1 MKSRRDFLQL
11 SSMGL
16 IGASLPKSFD
26 IISFSKKPNLS
37 IQLYT
42 VRDQIKQD
50 LRGTIKKFL
59 ISDLKMLK
67 LHFGQK
73 A

>member
-16 IGASLPKSFD
+16 IGASLPKSLD
-26 IISFSKKPNLS
+26 IISFNNKPNLS

-50 LRGTIKKFL
+50 LRGTIKKLL

-73 A
+73 V